1 MLSVEALVRE
11 SVADLV
17 GLPPQEVDLTRRFAE
32 LGVESLEALRLRRLV
47 ATRTGVELPL
57 TCFLGDRPAY
67 DVVAELANTP
77 AGVRQAAVEIPSVTA
92 GEPVPL
98 TPVQAAY
105 WAGRGADFALGGVA
119 TFWYHEYDLAPG
131 VDLDALEAAW
141 NRLVAH
147 HPMLRTTIGRD
158 GRQRESASIPP
169 YRIGRT
175 ELRDVADAD
184 RLREERS
191 HQVRPAHE
199 WPLFDLHAA
208 LLPDGRIRLF
218 VGFDVLVLDFASWRL
233 LMRQWGELLADAT
246 AQLPTSSAE
255 FLDIVAHR
263 EVDPAY
269 RERRARDRSHWLAKL
284 DEFPDGPRLPVVELT
299 GAPRFGRRSHRLT
312 AQEWANLRTRAAEHG
327 VSPTAVLLAAYG
339 LVLSRWGA
347 GGRFGLNATLFDR
360 PEDVPGVEHVVGDF
374 TTTALV
380 GMPGL
385 DPLGWSGFA
394 SFAKQVNVELW
405 TAIDHRAFAGVEVLR
420 ELAARRGDVLAAGTY
435 PVVFTS
441 GVGIGDGA
449 PPAAWLGTEVFG
461 VSQTPQVLLDHLVW
475 EEDGTLRLV
484 WDAVEAAF
492 PAGFLDGLAEA
503 QCTLLRSL
511 ARDPSLWTAVD
522 LGWDPSFARGEP
534 LDVTPFGDCGPLLDA
549 PVRQAATR
557 VPTAPAL
564 LSAAG
569 AVTHAELADRARVLG
584 EHLAASGVGVG
595 DLVLVALPK
604 SPAQLVAV
612 LGVHRCGAGY
622 VPVDPSWPATR
633 VEAVCER
640 AGIRH
645 AVVAAGHRPALPD
658 DIQVSE
664 VDDRGA
670 PTVLATGAAQPGT
683 VGPGTVGPGAP
694 DPADLAYVI
703 FTSGSTGVPKGVAIE
718 HRQARTTVD
727 DVTDRFAITGEDR
740 VLALS
745 ALSFDL
751 SVYDV
756 FGVLGT
762 GGAVV
767 VPDSARQRDPQHWCE
782 LVGTHR
788 VTVWNTAPALL
799 EILVEYAEADPVAAA
814 QLSSLRLAMLS
825 GDWIPVSLPDRLRA
839 LVPGVEVM
847 SLGGATEASIW
858 SITFPIGEVDP
869 DWPSIPYGRALRDQS
884 FHVLDDEGRPC
895 PVGEPGELFIGGAG
909 VARGYLGDEAQT
921 AARFAVHPV
930 LGDRLYRTGDLGK
943 WRYDGTIQFLGRTDR
958 QVKVKGHRI
967 ELGDVES
974 ALDRLPEVR
983 QAVAAA
989 VPGPDD
995 RPRLIAHV
1003 ALAAPLANADRVL
1016 AEALGKRLPDYMV
1029 PSRFVWH
1036 DALPVTENG
1045 KVDHKALP
1053 NPFRS
1058 APRQTPSPSALVHP
1072 IEAVLREV
1080 LGPEADF
1087 SAGLIASGATS
1098 LDAVRIANAV
1108 EDMTGVRP
1116 SFRDLAAHSSID
1128 ALVRSLSAPAA
1139 RPAELQPA
1147 APVSPA
1153 LVSPAPVGPF
1163 PVPDAALHL
1172 ADALTEAARWLREL
1186 HGWAR
1191 QTRPEVPAATP
1202 GPFHLTEMQLA
1213 YLVGRA
1219 DTWLGDAVAPHYYT
1233 EVDVDDLDVDRLA
1246 DALRTVVTR
1255 HPMLRATV
1263 TPETLQQVHGEVPAP
1278 RIDVLDLRAHD
1289 ETSRERTLLRLRE
1302 ERSHRVLDPAR
1313 CPMLHVAASRLTEHT
1328 WRVHFGLDLLFCDAQ
1343 SAVLLA
1349 QELMTAYR
1357 DPAGLPAAPA
1367 VTFEQWVTSRRP
1379 AAERAL
1385 QYWRSAAA
1393 EMADGPALPALP
1405 PGPGAVRFTR
1415 RRAVL
1420 DERAWTALRRH
1431 ARARGV
1437 TPAGLLVTAFGDVLR
1452 AGGGGDR
1459 FTLVMTAFD
1468 RPAEHVGVIGDYT
1481 STLLLDV
1488 RAGAGS
1494 FADRAQALQQRLWTD
1509 LDHSAGVHGNEVL
1522 RELATHRGGQVLL
1535 PAVFS
1540 SGLGSTTA
1548 DASELL
1554 AGFGRTAY
1562 AISQTPHVLLD
1573 CQVFEQDGTLRI
1585 NWDCVDAAFPDG
1597 YLDRLFTAY
1606 LDLATT
1612 LVEPAAW
1619 ETVDPAGLAARALT
1633 ARAPVPRRPAPARIA
1648 QHGDPALEA
1657 SVAEVLGGLL
1667 DVPAQRLDR
1676 TRTFFELG
1684 ATSLLLVK
1692 AHRELRATCAPALTV
1707 LDLFAH
1713 PSIRALAAHLSGRDA
1728 VKPSGESAAESAV
1741 DPIVLAARHRGRRR
1755 AGRVALRPTGG
1766 AKP

>member
-11 SVADLV
+11 SVATV
-17 GLPPQEVDLTRRFAE
+17 IGLPPHEVDLTRRFAE
-32 LGVESLEALRLRRLV
+32 LGVESLGALRLRRLV
-47 ATRTGVELPL
+47 AARTGVELPL
-57 TCFLGDRPAY
+57 TCFLGDRPAF
-67 DVVAELANTP
+67 DVVAALATAP
-77 AGVRQAAVEIPSVTA
+77 AEVRQAAADIPAVAA

-98 TPVQAAY
+98 TAVQAAY

-131 VDLDALEAAW
+131 VDLDALAAAW

-158 GRQRESASIPP
+158 GRQRELASVLP
-169 YRIGRT
+169 YRISRT
-175 ELRDVADAD
+175 EVRDAAEAD

-208 LLPDGRIRLF
+208 LLPDGRTRLL

-233 LMRQWGELLADAT
+233 LMRQWGELLAGPNAE
-246 AQLPTSSAE
+246 LPTSSAE

-263 EVDPAY
+263 EADPVHQER
-269 RERRARDRSHWLAKL
+269 RERDRAHWFAKL
-284 DEFPDGPRLPVVELT
+284 DELADGPQLPVVEFA
-299 GAPRFGRRSHRLT
+299 GAPRFRRRSQLLT
-312 AQEWANLRTRAAEHG
+312 ERQWTDLRARAAEHG
-327 VSPTAVLLAAYG
+327 VSPTAVLFAAFG

-347 GGRFGLNATLFDR
+347 GERFSLNATLFDR
-360 PEDVPGVEHVVGDF
+360 PEDVPGVEHLVGDF

-380 GMPGL
+380 GMSGL
-385 DPLGWSGFA
+385 DPVAWPGFA
-394 SFAKQVNVELW
+394 AFARQVNAELW

-420 ELAARRGDVLAAGTY
+420 ELAARRGDVLAAGTH

-449 PPAAWLGTEVFG
+449 PPATWLGTEVFG

-475 EEDGTLRLV
+475 EEDGALRLV

-492 PAGFLDGLAEA
+492 PAGFLDGLAQA
-503 QCTLLRSL
+503 QRTLLCSL
-511 ARDPSLWTAVD
+511 ADDPSLWTAAD
-522 LGWDPSFARGEP
+522 LGWDPSFARPEP

-549 PVRQAATR
+549 PVRQAASQ
-557 VPTAPAL
+557 VPAAPAL
-564 LSAAG
+564 LSTAG
-569 AVTHAELADRARVLG
+569 LVTHAELTDRACVLG
-584 EHLAASGVGVG
+584 RHLAASGVRAG

-622 VPVDPSWPATR
+622 VPVDPGWPAAR
-633 VEAVCER
+633 IQAVCER
-640 AGIRH
+640 AGITH
-645 AVVAAGHRPALPD
+645 AVVAADHRPELPAD
-658 DIQVSE
+658 VEVSE
-664 VDDRGA
+664 VDTLGA
-670 PTVLATGAAQPGT
+670 PTVLATEAAPLGT
-683 VGPGTVGPGAP
+683 A

-727 DVTDRFAITGEDR
+727 DITDRFAITGADR

-756 FGVLGT
+756 FGVLGV
-762 GGAVV
+762 GGAMVL
-767 VPDSARQRDPQHWCE
+767 PDVARQRDPQHWCE
-782 LVGTHR
+782 LIGAHG

-825 GDWIPVSLPDRLRA
+825 GDWIPVSLPARLRA

-884 FHVLDDEGRPC
+884 FHVLDDDGRPC
-895 PVGEPGELFIGGAG
+895 PPGEPGELFIGGAG
-909 VARGYLGDEAQT
+909 VAQGYLGDAAQT
-921 AARFAVHPV
+921 AERFAVHPV
-930 LGDRLYRTGDLGK
+930 LGERLYRTGDLGK

-958 QVKVKGHRI
+958 QVKVRGHRI
-967 ELGDVES
+967 ELGDIES
-974 ALDRLPEVR
+974 ALDRLPQVR

-1003 ALAAPLANADRVL
+1003 ALAAPLADADRVL
-1016 AEALGKRLPDYMV
+1016 AAELGRRLPDYMV
-1029 PSRFVWH
+1029 PTRFVWH

-1058 APRQTPSPSALVHP
+1058 VRQEAPKELSLRAAPCHP
-1072 IEAVLREV
+1072 IEAVLRDV
-1080 LGPEADF
+1080 LGSNADF
-1087 SAGLIASGATS
+1087 SAGLVTAGATS
-1098 LDAVRIANAV
+1098 LGVVRIANAI

-1116 SFRDLAAHSSID
+1116 SFKDLVGHSSID
-1128 ALVRSLSAPAA
+1128 ALVRSLSAPVA
-1139 RPAELQPA
+1139 
-1147 APVSPA
+1147 
-1153 LVSPAPVGPF
+1153 PAPEAVPVTPMSPL

-1186 HGWAR
+1186 HGWAQQIQPVVQ
-1191 QTRPEVPAATP
+1191 QTPE
-1202 GPFHLTEMQLA
+1202 PFRLTEMQLA

-1233 EVDVDDLDVDRLA
+1233 EVDVDDLDVHRLA
-1246 DALRTVVTR
+1246 DALRTVVAR

-1263 TPETLQQVHGEVPAP
+1263 TPETLQQVHAEVTVP
-1278 RIDVLDLRAHD
+1278 RIDVLDLREHD
-1289 ETSRERTLLRLRE
+1289 EAGRERTLLRLRE

-1313 CPMLHVAASRLTEHT
+1313 CPMAHVAASRLTDRT

-1343 SAVLLA
+1343 SAVVLA
-1349 QELMTAYR
+1349 QELITAYR
-1357 DPAGLPAAPA
+1357 DPALLPAAPA
-1367 VTFEQWVTSRRP
+1367 ATFEQWVTARRP
-1379 AAERAL
+1379 APERSL
-1385 QYWRSAAA
+1385 RYWRDAAA
-1393 EMADGPALPALP
+1393 EMADGPALPAHP

-1415 RRAVL
+1415 RRAEL
-1420 DERAWTALRRH
+1420 DDRTWTALREH
-1431 ARARGV
+1431 ARSRGL
-1437 TPAGLLVTAFGDVLR
+1437 TPVGLLVTALGDVLR

-1488 RAGAGS
+1488 RAGAGA
-1494 FADRAQALQQRLWTD
+1494 FADRAQTLQQRLWTD

-1522 RELATHRGGQVLL
+1522 RELAARRGRQVTL
-1535 PAVFS
+1535 PVVFS
-1540 SGLGSTTA
+1540 SGLGSTSA

-1554 AGFGRTAY
+1554 TGLGRTVH

-1597 YLDRLFTAY
+1597 YLDGLFAAY
-1606 LDLATT
+1606 TDLVRA
-1612 LVEPAAW
+1612 LADPAAW
-1619 ETVDPAGLAARALT
+1619 RAADPASLAGRRLVAHSPAR
-1633 ARAPVPRRPAPARIA
+1633 PWSVPARPAP
-1648 QHGDPALEA
+1648 HGDPAVEA
-1657 SVAEVLGGLL
+1657 AVAQVLSGLL
-1667 DVPAQRLDR
+1667 GVPADRLDR

-1684 ATSLLLVK
+1684 ATSLMLVR
-1692 AHRELRATCAPALTV
+1692 AHRELRTTRAPELTV

-1713 PSIRALAAHLSGRDA
+1713 PSIRALAAHIGGVRST
-1728 VKPSGESAAESAV
+1728 VESAGPVVEPGV
-1741 DPIVLAARHRGRRR
+1741 DPLVLAARHRGRGR
-1755 AGRVALRPTGG
+1755 AGRLARRSTLTSTS
-1766 AKP
+1766 

>member
-11 SVADLV
+11 SVADLA
-17 GLPPQEVDLTRRFAE
+17 GLPPHEVDLTRRFAE
-32 LGVESLEALRLRRLV
+32 LGVESLGALRLRRLI

-57 TCFLGDRPAY
+57 TCFLGDRPAS
-67 DVVAELANTP
+67 DVVAALENAPVTARRT
-77 AGVRQAAVEIPSVTA
+77 AGEIPSVTA

-98 TPVQAAY
+98 TAVQSAY
-105 WAGRGADFALGGVA
+105 WTGRGNDFALGGVA
-119 TFWYHEYDLAPG
+119 TFWYHEYDLLPG
-131 VDLDALEAAW
+131 VDVDALEAAW

-147 HPMLRTTIGRD
+147 HPMLRTVIGRD
-158 GRQRESASIPP
+158 GRQRQLESVAH

-175 ELRDVADAD
+175 VVGDAAEAD

-208 LLPDGRIRLF
+208 LLPDGRTRLF
-218 VGFDVLVLDFASWRL
+218 AGFDVLVLDFASWRL
-233 LMRQWGELLADAT
+233 LMRQWGELLDDPG

-263 EVDPAY
+263 ETDPGY
-269 RERRARDRSHWLAKL
+269 RERRDRDRAHWLAKL
-284 DEFPDGPRLPVVELT
+284 PDLADGPRLPVVEFD
-299 GAPRFGRRSHRLT
+299 GAPRFRRRSHRLT
-312 AQEWANLRTRAAEHG
+312 AREWADLRARAAEHG
-327 VSPTAVLLAAYG
+327 VSPTAVLFAAFG

-347 GGRFGLNATLFDR
+347 GERFSLNATLFDR
-360 PEDVPGVEHVVGDF
+360 PEDVPGVEHLVGDF

-380 GMPGL
+380 GMSGL
-385 DPLGWSGFA
+385 DPLSWPGFA
-394 SFAKQVNVELW
+394 AFAKQVNAELW

-420 ELAARRGDVLAAGTY
+420 ELVARKGDVLAAGTH

-475 EEDGTLRLV
+475 EEGDALRLV

-511 ARDPSLWTAVD
+511 AGDSSLWTAVD
-522 LGWDPSFARGEP
+522 LGWDPSFQRPEP

-549 PVRQAATR
+549 PVRQAALR
-557 VPTAPAL
+557 VPSAPAL
-564 LSAAG
+564 LSSAG
-569 AVTHAELADRARVLG
+569 VTSHAELDDRACVLG
-584 EHLAASGVGVG
+584 GHLAASGVGTD

-622 VPVDPSWPATR
+622 VPVDPNWPAAR
-633 VEAVCER
+633 IKAVCER
-640 AGIRH
+640 AGITH
-645 AVVAAGHRPALPD
+645 AVVAVGRRPELPD
-658 DIQVSE
+658 GVRVSE

-670 PTVLATGAAQPGT
+670 PAVLATGAAELGT
-683 VGPGTVGPGAP
+683 A

-727 DVTDRFAITGEDR
+727 DITDRFAITAQDR

-756 FGVLGT
+756 FGVLGA

-767 VPDSARQRDPQHWCE
+767 LPDAERQRDPQHWCE
-782 LVGTHR
+782 LIGRHR

-814 QLSSLRLAMLS
+814 QLSSMRLAMLS

-869 DWPSIPYGRALRDQS
+869 RWPSIPYGRALRDQS

-909 VARGYLGDEAQT
+909 VAQGYLGDEAQT

-930 LGDRLYRTGDLGK
+930 LGERLYRTGDLGK
-943 WRYDGTIQFLGRTDR
+943 WRPDGTIQFLGRTDR
-958 QVKVKGHRI
+958 QVKVRGHRI

-974 ALDRLPEVR
+974 ALDRLPQVR

-1003 ALAAPLANADRVL
+1003 ALAAPLADADRVL
-1016 AEALGKRLPDYMV
+1016 AEELGKRLPDYLV
-1029 PSRFVWH
+1029 PTRFVWH

-1053 NPFRS
+1053 NPFRTAS
-1058 APRQTPSPSALVHP
+1058 LAPQPVPARTAVSHP

-1080 LGPEADF
+1080 LGPDADF
-1087 SAGLIASGATS
+1087 ATGLVAAGATS
-1098 LDAVRIANAV
+1098 LDVVRIANAV
-1108 EDMTGVRP
+1108 EDLTGVRP
-1116 SFRDLAAHSSID
+1116 SFRELVGHSSID
-1128 ALVRSLSAPAA
+1128 ALVRSLAAPVAPEPVVPESVVLAPAA
-1139 RPAELQPA
+1139 PL
-1147 APVSPA
+1147 
-1153 LVSPAPVGPF
+1153 

-1172 ADALTEAARWLREL
+1172 ADALAEAARWLREL

-1191 QTRPEVPAATP
+1191 QLRQEGPPE
-1202 GPFHLTEMQLA
+1202 PFRLTEMQLA

-1246 DALRTVVTR
+1246 GALRAVVAR

-1263 TPETLQQVHGEVPAP
+1263 TPETLQQVHAEVSVP
-1278 RIDVLDLRAHD
+1278 RIDVLDLRHD
-1289 ETSRERTLLRLRE
+1289 VSREQTLAQLRE
-1302 ERSHRVLDPAR
+1302 QRSHRVLDPAL
-1313 CPMLHVAASRLTEHT
+1313 CPMLHVAASRLTERT

-1343 SAVLLA
+1343 SAVVLA
-1349 QELMTAYR
+1349 QELVTAYR
-1357 DPAGLPAAPA
+1357 DPAGLPAAPSA
-1367 VTFEQWVTSRRP
+1367 TFQQWVTARP
-1379 AAERAL
+1379 AASERVTR
-1385 QYWRSAAA
+1385 YWRDAAA

-1420 DERAWTALRRH
+1420 DARTWTSLREH
-1431 ARARGV
+1431 ARARGLTSV
-1437 TPAGLLVTAFGDVLR
+1437 GLLVTALGDVLR

-1459 FTLVMTAFD
+1459 FTLVLTAFD
-1468 RPAEHVGVIGDYT
+1468 RPAGHAGVIGDYT
-1481 STLLLDV
+1481 STVLLDV
-1488 RAGAGS
+1488 SATEGS
-1494 FADRAQALQQRLWTD
+1494 FADRAQVLQQRLWSD
-1509 LDHSAGVHGNEVL
+1509 LDHSTGLHGNEVL
-1522 RELATHRGGQVLL
+1522 RQLAARRGRQVLL
-1535 PAVFS
+1535 PVVFS
-1540 SGLGSTTA
+1540 SGLGSTSA

-1554 AGFGRTAY
+1554 AGLGSTAY

-1597 YLDRLFTAY
+1597 YLDRLFAAYADLVTA
-1606 LDLATT
+1606 LAD
-1612 LVEPAAW
+1612 AAVW
-1619 ETVDPAGLAARALT
+1619 QAADPAVLAGRVLT
-1633 ARAPVPRRPAPARIA
+1633 AHAPASRRTVPA
-1648 QHGDPALEA
+1648 RSVRQGDPAVEA

-1667 DVPAQRLDR
+1667 GVPADRLDR

-1684 ATSLLLVK
+1684 ATSLLLVR
-1692 AHRELRATCAPALTV
+1692 AHRDLRASCAPALTV

-1713 PSIRALAAHLSGRDA
+1713 PSIRALAAHIGGRETADSPAGRVPEPA
-1728 VKPSGESAAESAV
+1728 VSTV
-1741 DPIVLAARHRGRRR
+1741 DPIVLAARNRGRSR
-1755 AGRVALRPTGG
+1755 AGRMAGR
-1766 AKP
+1766 